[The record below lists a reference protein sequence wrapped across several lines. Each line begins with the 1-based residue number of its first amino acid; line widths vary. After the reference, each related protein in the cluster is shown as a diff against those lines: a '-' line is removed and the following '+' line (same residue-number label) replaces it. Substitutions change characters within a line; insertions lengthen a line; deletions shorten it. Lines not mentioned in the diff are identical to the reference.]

1 LNLKITTAGAL
12 CRRLLSVMAA
22 LALTHV
28 CCAQDVTMQREAQL
42 KAAYVFNFMKFVD
55 WDARG
60 TDKVIDVCFVDEG
73 DIRDALSEATVDKL
87 VATRSIMVRSVSRAG
102 WDCDVIY
109 VPGETRKPSP
119 WPPGSSALIVGE
131 SPTLTADGG
140 IIQLYTENNRLR
152 FIINVGNAR
161 RAGLQISSNL
171 LKLATTVEQ

>member
-1 LNLKITTAGAL
+1 LNLKLTTAGLL
-12 CRRLLSVMAA
+12 CRRLLSVAAA

-60 TDKVIDVCFVDEG
+60 TDKVLDVCFVDDG
-73 DIRDALSEATVDKL
+73 AVRDALTEAAGDKL
-87 VATRSIMVRSVSRAG
+87 IANRSIAVRSVSRAG

-109 VPGETRKPSP
+109 VHGESHKQSL
-119 WPPGSSALIVGE
+119 WPVGSSALIVGE

-152 FIINVGNAR
+152 FTINIGNAR

-171 LKLATTVEQ
+171 LKLATAVEQ